1 MVSIEP
7 RSTPFRHDGYGLPI
21 IFLPPRTRAGLG
33 EVNKP
38 IPLHFPDSK
47 IGGKGREHCRV
58 RGGVDTSGKSSR
70 DLGSTHKLAR
80 STLGYNQLGVVVV
93 KGEGLLSSVQW

>member
-1 MVSIEP
+1 MQASA
-7 RSTPFRHDGYGLPI
+7 RSVWFLLSRFPASSDVVMASCSLI

-47 IGGKGREHCRV
+47 IGGKGRDSAPFKNL
-58 RGGVDTSGKSSR
+58 GG
-70 DLGSTHKLAR
+70 AR
-80 STLGYNQLGVVVV
+80 EQGRNPF
-93 KGEGLLSSVQW
+93 